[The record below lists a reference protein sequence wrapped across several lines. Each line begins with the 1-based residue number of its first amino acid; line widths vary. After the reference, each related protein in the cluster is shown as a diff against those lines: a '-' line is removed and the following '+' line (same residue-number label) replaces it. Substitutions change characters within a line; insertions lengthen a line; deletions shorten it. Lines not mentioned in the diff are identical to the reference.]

1 MHLLYVSMLALI
13 KYYSVPLMCEKVAAA
28 LKKLQ
33 IECTVLEEGDKRLL
47 GHTGYV
53 CIFCIVSIL
62 FTNFFVIEFM
72 GENGT

>member
-1 MHLLYVSMLALI
+1 MLALI

-53 CIFCIVSIL
+53 CIFYC
-62 FTNFFVIEFM
+62 FYPFY
-72 GENGT
+72 